1 MEDAKQYNDPMM
13 DDVRI
18 ESSSNP
24 INSNI
29 ADDDNHVG
37 TTATKRKTSPTLEE
51 QRIMAETE
59 YYREK
64 AAYFRI
70 QKHLAFLQAKKVK
83 YELEQLYGRK

>member
-1 MEDAKQYNDPMM
+1 MM

-24 INSNI
+24 INSNNI
-29 ADDDNHVG
+29 DDDNHVG
-37 TTATKRKTSPTLEE
+37 ATKRKTSPTLEE